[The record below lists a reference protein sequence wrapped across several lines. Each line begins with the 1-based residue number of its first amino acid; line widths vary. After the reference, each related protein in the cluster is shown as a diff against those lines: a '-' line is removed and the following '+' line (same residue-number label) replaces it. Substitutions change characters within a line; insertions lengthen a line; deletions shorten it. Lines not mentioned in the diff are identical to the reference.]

1 MDDDIRD
8 KQLEEQTRPLAMRLF
23 QSTTAAKENDKKSV
37 SKTEQ
42 LNAQLTKIVSVNDQ
56 EEQKQAPERQ
66 FFDEFD
72 QMQQEILNSGGNGCG
87 SNQDE

>member
-23 QSTTAAKENDKKSV
+23 QSTAAAKENNDKKSV

-42 LNAQLTKIVSVNDQ
+42 LNAQLTKIVSVVNDQ
-56 EEQKQAPERQ
+56 EEQKQAPEKQ

-72 QMQQEILNSGGNGCG
+72 QMQKEILKGDDGG
-87 SNQDE
+87 SNEDE